1 MKLNEF
7 VEHCLEDYRRRV
19 YAATAPLSEE
29 EMHWRPDAESNS
41 IAFLI
46 WHTAR
51 VEDRLIN
58 VFARGAEEVW
68 TRDGWSAK
76 TSIPESDHGVNYTL
90 EQVAALPPIA
100 KDDLQQYFD
109 AVRAETLAF
118 VRSLNDD
125 DFDAVP
131 EDRTPFPEFP
141 ASVRYFKGRSISA
154 IFRQLIG
161 EEDQHL
167 GQVAFIRGLKRG
179 FGK

>member
-7 VEHCLEDYRRRV
+7 VEQCLEDYRRRV
-19 YAATAPLSEE
+19 YAATAPLAEE

-51 VEDRLIN
+51 VEDRLVN

-68 TRDGWSAK
+68 TRDGWSEK
-76 TSIPESDHGVNYTL
+76 TGIPEGDHGVNYTL
-90 EQVAALPPIA
+90 EQVAALPTITKEQL
-100 KDDLQQYFD
+100 KDYFD
-109 AVRAETLAF
+109 AVRAETLPYLQ
-118 VRSLNDD
+118 SLNDD
-125 DFDAVP
+125 DFDVVP
-131 EDRTPFPEFP
+131 GDRTPFPEFP
-141 ASVRYFKGRSISA
+141 ATVRYFSGRSVGG

-167 GQVAFIRGLKRG
+167 GQVSFIRGLKRG

>member
-19 YAATAPLSEE
+19 YAATASLSEE
-29 EMHWRPDAESNS
+29 EMHWRPDEESNS

-76 TSIPESDHGVNYTL
+76 IGIPEADHGVNYTL
-90 EQVAALPPIA
+90 EQVAALPPIT

-109 AVRAETLAF
+109 AVRAETLDY

-125 DFDAVP
+125 DFDSVP
-131 EDRTPFPEFP
+131 EDRSPFPEFP
-141 ASVRYFKGRSISA
+141 ASVRYFRGRSISA

-167 GQVAFIRGLKRG
+167 GQVSFIRGLKRG

>member
-1 MKLNEF
+1 MRLNEF
-7 VEHCLEDYRRRV
+7 IEQCLEDYRRRV

-58 VFARGAEEVW
+58 VFARGADEVW

-76 TSIPESDHGVNYTL
+76 TGIPEGDHGVSYTL
-90 EQVAALPPIA
+90 EQVAALAPIT
-100 KDDLQQYFD
+100 KEQLKGYFD
-109 AVRAETLAF
+109 SVREETLPFLRGLEDA
-118 VRSLNDD
+118 
-125 DFDAVP
+125 DFDTVP

-141 ASVRYFKGRSISA
+141 ASVRYFTGRSVGG

-167 GQVAFIRGLKRG
+167 GQVSFIRGIKRG

>member
-1 MKLNEF
+1 MRLNEF
-7 VEHCLEDYRRRV
+7 IEECLEDYRRRV

-51 VEDRLIN
+51 VEDRLIS
-58 VFARGAEEVW
+58 VFVRGADEVW

-76 TSIPESDHGVNYTL
+76 TGIPEGDHGVNYTL
-90 EQVAALPPIA
+90 EQVAALPPITKEQL
-100 KDDLQQYFD
+100 KDYFD
-109 AVRAETLAF
+109 TVREETLHYL
-118 VRSLNDD
+118 RSLDDD

-141 ASVRYFKGRSISA
+141 ASVRYFSGRSVGG

-161 EEDQHL
+161 EDDQHL
-167 GQVAFIRGLKRG
+167 GQVSFIRGLKRG

>member
-76 TSIPESDHGVNYTL
+76 IGIPEADHGVNYTL
-90 EQVAALPPIA
+90 EQVAALPPIT

-109 AVRAETLAF
+109 AVRAETLDY

-125 DFDAVP
+125 DFDSVP
-131 EDRTPFPEFP
+131 EDRSPFPEFP
-141 ASVRYFKGRSISA
+141 ASVRYFRGRSINA

-161 EEDQHL
+161 EGDQHL
-167 GQVAFIRGLKRG
+167 GQVSFIRGLKRG

>member
-7 VEHCLEDYRRRV
+7 VEQCLEDYRRRV
-19 YAATAPLSEE
+19 YAATVPLSEE

-90 EQVAALPPIA
+90 EQVAALSPIT
-100 KDDLQQYFD
+100 KDDLEQYFD
-109 AVRAETLAF
+109 AVRAETLDY

-131 EDRTPFPEFP
+131 EDRTPFAEFP
-141 ASVRYFKGRSISA
+141 ASVRYFRGRSISG

>member
-58 VFARGAEEVW
+58 VFARGADEVW

-76 TSIPESDHGVNYTL
+76 TGIPGADHGVNYTL
-90 EQVAALPPIA
+90 EQVAALPPIT

-109 AVRAETLAF
+109 AIRTETLAY
-118 VRSLNDD
+118 VRSLNDE

-141 ASVRYFKGRSISA
+141 ASVRYFRGRSIST

-167 GQVAFIRGLKRG
+167 GQVSFIRGLKRG

>member
-19 YAATAPLSEE
+19 CAATAPLSEE

-76 TSIPESDHGVNYTL
+76 TGIPEADHGVNYTL
-90 EQVAALPPIA
+90 EQVAALPPIT

-109 AVRAETLAF
+109 AIRTETLAY

-131 EDRTPFPEFP
+131 EDRSPFPEFP
-141 ASVRYFKGRSISA
+141 ASVRYFRGRSISA

-167 GQVAFIRGLKRG
+167 GQVSFIRGLKRG